1 MEEFWNEKVLD
12 VVVMGIFIFMFIVG
26 TFGIFD

>member
-1 MEEFWNEKVLD
+1 MEEFWNEKLLD
-12 VVVMGIFIFMFIVG
+12 IVVTLILIFMFIVG

>member
-12 VVVMGIFIFMFIVG
+12 VVVMGILIFMFIVG

>member
-1 MEEFWNEKVLD
+1 MEEFWNEKLLD
-12 VVVMGIFIFMFIVG
+12 VVVTLIFIFMFIVG